1 MQLRR
6 QRGIFVNVTCS
17 YNKLVDYTQWRWWL
31 DFIELVP
38 PTLTNAT
45 GTTSKKGKLTEIIND
60 GHKYMRDDILQ
71 IITNNQARSI
81 FK

>member
-1 MQLRR
+1 M
-6 QRGIFVNVTCS
+6 
-17 YNKLVDYTQWRWWL
+17 
-31 DFIELVP
+31 P

-71 IITNNQARSI
+71 IITKLEVFSNKITCHVIKISATTCT
-81 FK
+81 